1 MERTCEPELMD
12 DPLQARAYA
21 EADFA
26 STDQAFTDRI
36 LALVAAAEP
45 AWLAPAAPEAPEAPE
60 ALDASGAPP
69 PHGRILD
76 LGCGPGNISFRLAAA
91 LPGAA
96 VLGIDGAAAMLELAE
111 HQRQAQPALWPRLRF
126 ARACLPVPAGGLEG
140 LPEAFAPPFDLIVS
154 NSLLHHLHDPA
165 VLWRAVGQWAA
176 PGALVAVRDLRRPP
190 SPEALQALVE
200 LHADGAP
207 PVLRRDYAASL
218 AAAFRPEEVEAQL
231 AASGLGTLR
240 VEPLDDRYLEVSGRL
255 PG

>member
-1 MERTCEPELMD
+1 MERTREPELMD

-36 LALVAAAEP
+36 LAWLAAAEP
-45 AWLAPAAPEAPEAPE
+45 AWLALAAPEAPEAP
-60 ALDASGAPP
+60 GAPP
-69 PHGRILD
+69 ANGRILD

-111 HQRQAQPALWPRLRF
+111 RQRQSQPALWPRLRF

-140 LPEAFAPPFDLIVS
+140 LPAAFAPPFALIVS

-165 VLWRAVGQWAA
+165 VLWRAVRQWAA

-190 SPEALQALVE
+190 SPEARQTLVE
-200 LHADGAP
+200 HHANGAP

-231 AASGLGTLR
+231 AAAGLGSLR

-255 PG
+255 PA